1 MALTRFS
8 TSEKST
14 GLAPPRTSADINKRV
29 TAVRYETGNLLDRA
43 AAKSSPRQEGEECEY
58 CGERRQ
64 FAEPAVA
71 GYEVARDSGCGQDL
85 VTEESLRELLHIA

>member
-14 GLAPPRTSADINKRV
+14 GLAPPRTGADINKRV

-43 AAKSSPRQEGEECEY
+43 AAKSSPRQEG
-58 CGERRQ
+58 GNAITLVRGSSLLNRQ
-64 FAEPAVA
+64 LLVM
-71 GYEVARDSGCGQDL
+71 RSL
-85 VTEESLRELLHIA
+85 VTAGVVKTW

>member
-14 GLAPPRTSADINKRV
+14 GLAPPRTSADINKKV

-43 AAKSSPRQEGEECEY
+43 AAKSSPRQEG
-58 CGERRQ
+58 GNAITPVRGSSLLSRQ
-64 FAEPAVA
+64 LLVM
-71 GYEVARDSGCGQDL
+71 RSL